1 MEEQQFCNH
10 IKMMVWDHIKISHD
24 LVKRHGEQ
32 SSKQGY
38 CRHNNT
44 VRVRG
49 EGGGQ
54 QSYAGLC
61 KFHRHRKLFFS

>member
-1 MEEQQFCNH
+1 MSDMEKQQFCNH

-44 VRVRG
+44 VRV
-49 EGGGQ
+49 GGGGGR
-54 QSYAGLC
+54 AAELC
-61 KFHRHRKLFFS
+61 RLMQIS